1 MVKKRMK
8 KVVITGGIGSG
19 KSFVCKIFECFGIPV
34 FNSDFE
40 ANDSINFDENIKN
53 QIKAAFGIDS
63 YINEPICNGR
73 HSSKEQIN
81 KKKLGT
87 IIFNDKSELEKIN
100 NIVHP
105 AVRKKFD
112 EWTKLQNTPY
122 VIQESAIIFESGQ
135 IDNYDVIITVSANK
149 EIRIERAMK
158 RDNTSRDK
166 VLERINNQIDDV
178 YKIEHSDFVIN
189 NNKNDIEESFLNLIP
204 QVYEIHKQLIK

>member
-1 MVKKRMK
+1 MK

-19 KSFVCKIFECFGIPV
+19 KSFVCKIFECFGIPI

-53 QIKAAFGIDS
+53 QIKEVFGNDI
-63 YINEPICNGR
+63 YINNPICNGR
-73 HSSKEQIN
+73 HSNNEQIN
-81 KKKLGT
+81 RNKLGT
-87 IIFNDKSELEKIN
+87 IIFNDKSSLEKIN

-105 AVRKKFD
+105 AVRKKFND
-112 EWTKLQNTPY
+112 WMETQKSPY

-149 EIRIERAMK
+149 EVRIERAMK

-166 VLERINNQIDDV
+166 VLEKINNQIDDL
-178 YKIEHSDFVIN
+178 YKIEHSDFVIK